1 MDTFEYFKQVE
12 SSDRVREF
20 LKQVSREVEVG
31 KGGAAGDFWRH
42 PLDPILRGISWR
54 AKDLCSFA
62 VIR

>member
-31 KGGAAGDFWRH
+31 KGGAAGDFWGH

-54 AKDLCSFA
+54 A
-62 VIR
+62 